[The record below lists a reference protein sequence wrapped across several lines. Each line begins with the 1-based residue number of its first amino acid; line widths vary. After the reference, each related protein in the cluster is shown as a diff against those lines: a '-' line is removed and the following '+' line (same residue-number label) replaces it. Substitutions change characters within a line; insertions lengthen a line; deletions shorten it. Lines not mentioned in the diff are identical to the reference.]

1 MQSVAYPAASDL
13 DDDLA
18 LLVTSPKEVL
28 TALSAIDADAA
39 EMLKLYLSGYATLR
53 RFYDLRD
60 AETNLAPGHKPTLR
74 PLARKREATTAL
86 VTVINSAADSIH
98 GGLYDPDRHVVVQV
112 DGLLALLAESLPLLN
127 HQPQRLL
134 TLPQTYAL
142 LKAVEDLQSVS
153 RRVYDQ
159 CEECFRSTLANARGE
174 RVLVPE
180 APRALLRKSLS
191 GLTASSGF
199 SMFEMAGSE
208 VWAPAQQQGMDVDV
222 DVDVDMQGR
231 EGEKGGRSRSMGS
244 SGVLVDKGK
253 GEREAEAE
261 VKRGWDWRVGLKADV
276 KGEDVLAILR
286 LGLAREVA
294 RGWLDGDGDR

>member
-60 AETNLAPGHKPTLR
+60 AETNLIPGHKPSLR

-112 DGLLALLAESLPLLN
+112 DGLLTLLAESLPLLN
-127 HQPQRLL
+127 HHPQRLL

-142 LKAVEDLQSVS
+142 LKAVEDLQSVT

-174 RVLVPE
+174 RVLAPE

-199 SMFEMAGSE
+199 SMFEMVGSE
-208 VWAPAQQQGMDVDV
+208 VWAPSQQQGMDVDV
-222 DVDVDMQGR
+222 DMQER
-231 EGEKGGRSRSMGS
+231 EGEKGERSRSMGS
-244 SGVLVDKGK
+244 SGVLVNKGT
-253 GEREAEAE
+253 GEREVE
-261 VKRGWDWRVGLKADV
+261 VKRGWDWRVGLKAGV